1 MSDLRMPDLNTVIVA
16 GRLARDPELRYT
28 SSNVPYCKFSVAVSR
43 KYREKEETLF
53 LNITAWQK
61 TAEYVGNNLR
71 KGRPVLVVGRLTS
84 NEWEDR
90 QTGQKRSQVELTADR
105 VESLDWEERGETLDW
120 DDRGGSARPAT
131 PTQRREPEPAED
143 YGDQSDIPF

>member
-28 SSNVPYCKFSVAVSR
+28 SQNVPYCKFSIAVSR
-43 KYREKEETLF
+43 KFREKEETVF
-53 LNITAWQK
+53 LNVTTWQK

-71 KGRPVLVVGRLTS
+71 KGRPVLVTGRLTS

-90 QTGQKRSQVELTADR
+90 TGQKRSQVELTADR
-105 VESLDWEERGETLDW
+105 VESLDW